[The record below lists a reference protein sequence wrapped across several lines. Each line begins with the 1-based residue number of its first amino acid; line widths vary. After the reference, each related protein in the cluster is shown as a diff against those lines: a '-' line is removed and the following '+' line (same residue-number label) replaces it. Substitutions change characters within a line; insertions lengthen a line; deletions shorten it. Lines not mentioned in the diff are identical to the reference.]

1 MKNNKR
7 FIFGLASLSLL
18 AATLVGCGGNSGGG
32 SNKIKI
38 VFGHTFGDKIETAL
52 NTRIKMFK
60 DLVKE
65 NEGVDLDV
73 ELLYLGGYSDVST
86 KITTYFAD
94 GTLPTMTVAYPDAVA
109 DFIRQFGT
117 KYVVN
122 FDDYI
127 DDPELTF
134 GTDRYLGD
142 KEGVDDF
149 VQSFLQEGQQFTVE
163 GTYSIPFLKSSEV
176 MIYNVDAATEAM
188 KFYNPSIVAEGK
200 VEQTIANFTWDE
212 FMTFAKVAYEHRSDI
227 NNKLEVP
234 VFYDSDANM
243 FITQMYQEG
252 YQYSSIK
259 NGKGHIDFDDGPN
272 GDNYKGA
279 VSLLDDYKDWHTKGY
294 LTTKGVVGTYAS
306 NYFKEGKCIFSIGS
320 SGGGGYTFP
329 SAGTFTST
337 VCKVPYR
344 NNTPYYISQG
354 ASIAFLRNPT
364 FSDAKNELTLKYAW
378 KFLKYIT
385 STKQNTYICLKGSE
399 GYVPVRTSCYSTEE
413 YFQFIEEGDNYAKLA
428 KVVTDDINGR
438 YINTAV
444 FSGSATL
451 RTAVGSAV
459 TEYLTGKVATSSGA
473 IDAAINTA
481 KADMEE

>member
-1 MKNNKR
+1 MKMNRKL
-7 FIFGLASLSLL
+7 IFGLASLAL
-18 AATLVGCGGNSGGG
+18 ATATLTGCGKQSSGDNG
-32 SNKIKI
+32 KIEI

-52 NTRIKMFK
+52 LSRIRTFK
-60 DLVKE
+60 QLVKE
-65 NEGVDLDV
+65 NEGVNVDV
-73 ELLYLGGYSDVST
+73 TLQYLGGYSDVSS

-94 GTLPTMTVAYPDAVA
+94 GTIPTMTVAYPDAVA
-109 DFIRQFGT
+109 DFIRSFGT
-117 KYVVN
+117 RYVVN

-127 DDPELTF
+127 NDPELTF

-142 KEGVDDF
+142 NEDADDF
-149 VQSFLQEGQQFTVE
+149 VQSFLREGQQFTVD

-188 KFYNPSIVAEGK
+188 RFYNPEIVAEGK
-200 VEQTIANFTWDE
+200 VEKTISEFTWSE
-212 FMTFAKVAYEHRSDI
+212 FMDFARVAYEHKSDI
-227 NNKLEVP
+227 SNKLEVP

-243 FITQMYQEG
+243 FITQMHQEG
-252 YQYSSIK
+252 YQYSSVR
-259 NGKGHIDFDDGPN
+259 NGKGHIDFDDGPDGQN
-272 GDNYKGA
+272 YLGAISLLNDYKG
-279 VSLLDDYKDWHTKGY
+279 WHTNKY
-294 LTTKGVVGTYAS
+294 LTTKGCVGTYAS

-329 SAGTFTST
+329 QAGQFTSA

-344 NNTPYYISQG
+344 NNNPYYISQG

-364 FSDAKNELTLKYAW
+364 FSDAKNERTLKYAW

-399 GYVPVRTSCYSTEE
+399 GYVPVRTSCYQTEE
-413 YFQFIEEGDNYAKLA
+413 YFAFIEEDDNYARLA

-459 TEYLTGKVATSSGA
+459 TELLTGKVATAKAA

-481 KADMEE
+481 NTDME

>member
-1 MKNNKR
+1 MKKSR
-7 FIFGLASLSLL
+7 KLIFGLTSLSLL
-18 AATLVGCGGNSGGG
+18 VATLAGCNNNSK
-32 SNKIKI
+32 SDSKKIKI

-52 NTRIKMFK
+52 NSRIRQFK
-60 DLVKE
+60 QLVKE
-65 NEGVDLDV
+65 NEGVDVDV

-94 GTLPTMTVAYPDAVA
+94 GTNPTMTVAYPDAVA
-109 DFIRQFGT
+109 DFIRNFGAR
-117 KYVVN
+117 YVVN

-127 DDPELTF
+127 NDPELTF

-142 KEGVDDF
+142 TQDADDF
-149 VQSFLQEGQQFTVE
+149 VQSFLNEGKQFTIE

-188 KFYNPSIVAEGK
+188 RFYNPEIVAEGK
-200 VEQTIANFTWDE
+200 VEKTISEFTWDE
-212 FMTFAKVAYEHRSDI
+212 FMDFARVAYEHRSDI
-227 NNKLEVP
+227 NNKLETP
-234 VFYDSDANM
+234 VFYDSDSNM

-252 YQYSSIK
+252 YKYSSVSD
-259 NGKGHIDFDDGPN
+259 GKGHIDFDDGPS
-272 GDNYKGA
+272 GPNYTGA
-279 VSLLDDYKDWHTKGY
+279 VSLLNQYKNWHTSGY

-329 SAGTFTST
+329 TAGQFTSA

-344 NNTPYYISQG
+344 NDTPYYISQG
-354 ASIAFLRNPT
+354 ASVAFLRNQYW
-364 FSDAKNELTLKYAW
+364 SNEKNELTLKYAW

-399 GYVPVRTSCYSTEE
+399 GYVPVRTSCYETEE
-413 YFQFIEEGDNYAKLA
+413 YFAFIEEDDNYARLA

-459 TEYLTGKVATSSGA
+459 TEYLSGKVATATAA
-473 IDAAINTA
+473 IDAAINIA
-481 KADMEE
+481 KIDIE